1 MKIFHIDE
9 DVFRMLPDY
18 YVGVVAAE
26 GLVNRQD
33 NPAVADRLDQAIA
46 AFADDFQ
53 GINLK
58 EDPHIVPYRNAFRL
72 MGINPCLLYT
82 SDAAHD
88 VGNFCDGR
96 MEVRLAAEGDTF
108 LPMGGGELEKP
119 DERELVYV
127 SGHTVKTR
135 RWTWRQSDDGK
146 ISEDTQAI
154 LFPIDGFYGVN
165 EKAVAEAVQKL
176 SDAVY
181 QAFGCMTHTGIIDR
195 DHPTFSW

>member
-1 MKIFHIDE
+1 
-9 DVFRMLPDY
+9 
-18 YVGVVAAE
+18 
-26 GLVNRQD
+26 
-33 NPAVADRLDQAIA
+33 
-46 AFADDFQ
+46 
-53 GINLK
+53 
-58 EDPHIVPYRNAFRL
+58 
-72 MGINPCLLYT
+72 
-82 SDAAHD
+82 
-88 VGNFCDGR
+88 